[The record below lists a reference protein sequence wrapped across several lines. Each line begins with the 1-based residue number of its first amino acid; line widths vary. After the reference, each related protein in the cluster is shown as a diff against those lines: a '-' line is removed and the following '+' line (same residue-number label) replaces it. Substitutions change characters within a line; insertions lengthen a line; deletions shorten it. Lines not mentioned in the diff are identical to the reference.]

1 MFWTQNK
8 KSTWA
13 LEMQH
18 LYQNEDPFYNPDLL
32 RDPFP
37 FLGFNSSQSSF
48 NINQNRFVKRIN

>member
-37 FLGFNSSQSSF
+37 FLGLIQ
-48 NINQNRFVKRIN
+48 VKVVLISIKTVL